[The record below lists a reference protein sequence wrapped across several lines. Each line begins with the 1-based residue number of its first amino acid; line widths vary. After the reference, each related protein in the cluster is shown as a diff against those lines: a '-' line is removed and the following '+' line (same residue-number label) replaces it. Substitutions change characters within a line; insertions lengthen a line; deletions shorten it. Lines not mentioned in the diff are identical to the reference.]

1 MPTVHVKHAYRMKD
15 TLNPV
20 LRLHSTSSRGVALT
34 ISCLPKSLDSVL
46 RRVRKGRHF
55 AAVGGVLLLLTGCN
69 SLPYSGP
76 TEAQINRAQRDPKR
90 NTVGYAIV
98 QVSPDLIT
106 LLANENPPLFS
117 NLDADNT
124 PVSFTHNDRV
134 GPGDILQ
141 VSIYEVGS
149 ALFSL
154 SSASMMASATGAS
167 TMPSTSSGSNL
178 PPLSVDASGNVRVPY
193 AGEIHVAGMTTIEV
207 ANAIKARLKQ
217 QSLSPQVLVRIAADI
232 ANSVMVY
239 GGVRRPSRVTLTPNR
254 ERILD
259 VIALAGG
266 ANQSH
271 QADEDYLVRLT
282 RNGKIA
288 ELPLK
293 TIENNPAQNILMQP
307 GDRVQLTFQPRS
319 YTVFGATNRVTQTQF
334 SMPTMTLAEA
344 IARSGGPLDSRA
356 DPNAVYLFRFENAD
370 IVRRLG
376 MPVDDKAKTAPVVYQ
391 LDMINP
397 AGYFLADKF
406 MMRDR
411 DLIYIADS
419 ASNKFYKFFNLI
431 TTILSPGTSMGGIAK

>member
-1 MPTVHVKHAYRMKD
+1 MIVTFS
-15 TLNPV
+15 PV

-34 ISCLPKSLDSVL
+34 ISCLPKNLDSVL

-55 AAVGGVLLLLTGCN
+55 AAVGGALLLLTGCD

-76 TEAQINRAQRDPKR
+76 TEAQVNHAQRDPKR

-106 LLANENPPLFS
+106 LLASEDPPLFS
-117 NLDADNT
+117 SLDADNT
-124 PVSFTHNDRV
+124 PVSYTHNDRV

-154 SSASMMASATGAS
+154 SGASMMASTTSSGGAS
-167 TMPSTSSGSNL
+167 TMPSTSTGSNL
-178 PPLSVDASGNVRVPY
+178 PPLSVDASGNIRVPY

-207 ANAIKARLKQ
+207 AEAIKARLKQ

-239 GGVRRPSRVTLTPNR
+239 GGVRRPSRVALTPNR

-266 ANQSH
+266 ASQSH
-271 QADEDYLVRLT
+271 QPDEDYLVRLT

-293 TIENNPAQNILMQP
+293 TIENTPAQNILMQP
-307 GDRVQLTFQPRS
+307 GDRVQLTFKPRS
-319 YTVFGATNRVTQTQF
+319 YTVFGASGHVSQTQF
-334 SMPTMTLAEA
+334 TMPTLTMAEA
-344 IARSGGPLDSRA
+344 IARNGGPQDSRA

-376 MPVDDKAKTAPVVYQ
+376 MPIDDKATTAPVVYQ
-391 LDMINP
+391 LDMMNP
-397 AGYFLADKF
+397 ASYFLADKF
-406 MMRDR
+406 MMRDQ
-411 DLIYIADS
+411 DLIYIANS
-419 ASNKFYKFFNLI
+419 ASNKFYKFFGLI
-431 TTILSPGTSMGGIAK
+431 TTILSPGTSMGGLAR